1 LASEANQARIA
12 RRRVEE
18 ERGDT
23 LFVPERRRNRRLPSA
38 IAPSEL
44 GERGK
49 SGTDRENVSIGAP
62 LASPNDGRMWPM
74 AHPRAGQPALP
85 EDLIDVDAVISAY
98 YDLVPDPSNPDQQV
112 AFGTSG
118 HRGSSLD
125 TAFNDAHIAATTQ
138 AIVEYRASQGITG
151 PLYIGKDTHALSTP
165 AWTTAI
171 EVLVANGVMVR
182 AEDDEDYTPTPAV
195 SRAIVVHNATATA
208 GDRADGIVVTP
219 SHNPPRDGGFK
230 YNPPHGGPADSDA
243 TSVIAARANALL
255 ADGSAIRRRPYAD
268 VLSDVQRFDYLGAY
282 CEDLVNAV
290 NLRAVRDAGVHIGAD
305 PMGGASVQY
314 WGYIAENLGIDL
326 TVVNP
331 KIDPRWS
338 FMTLDTDGKIRMDCS
353 SPNAMASLIRNKDE
367 YDIATGNDAD
377 ADRHGIVTPDAGLMN
392 PNAYLAVAI
401 QYLYANRPGWRPDA
415 GIGKTLVSSSMID
428 RVAASLDRTLVEVPV
443 GFKWFV
449 PGLRTGEIGFGGE
462 ESAGASFL
470 ALDGST
476 WTTDKDGIL
485 LALLASEIKAVTG
498 RSPSELYDELTA
510 EHGAPAYARID
521 APANREEKAKLSKLD
536 ASSVTATELAGEPI
550 TAILTRAPG
559 NDAPIGGLKVVT
571 ESAWFAARPSG
582 TEDVYKIYAESF
594 RGPEHLAEVQEAARA
609 VVSAALEG

>member
-1 LASEANQARIA
+1 
-12 RRRVEE
+12 
-18 ERGDT
+18 
-23 LFVPERRRNRRLPSA
+23 
-38 IAPSEL
+38 
-44 GERGK
+44 
-49 SGTDRENVSIGAP
+49 
-62 LASPNDGRMWPM
+62 M

-112 AFGTSG
+112 VFGTSG

-171 EVLVANGVMVR
+171 EVLVANDVAVR
-182 AEDDEDYTPTPAV
+182 AADDEDYTPTPAV
-195 SRAIVVHNATATA
+195 SRAIVVHNATAAASDT
-208 GDRADGIVVTP
+208 ADGIVVTP

-230 YNPPHGGPADSDA
+230 YNPPHGGPADTDA
-243 TSVIAARANALL
+243 TSAIAARANALL

-268 VLSDVQRFDYLGAY
+268 VVSEVHRFDYLGAY
-282 CEDLVNAV
+282 CEDLVNTL

-331 KIDPRWS
+331 KVDPRWS

-428 RVAASLDRTLVEVPV
+428 RVAASLGRTLVEVPV

-485 LALLASEIKAVTG
+485 LALLASEIKGVTG
-498 RSPSELYDELTA
+498 KSPSELYDELTA
-510 EHGAPAYARID
+510 QHGAPAYARID
-521 APANREEKAKLSKLD
+521 APANREQKAKLAKLD

-559 NDAPIGGLKVVT
+559 NDAPIGGLKVAT

-594 RGPEHLAEVQEAARA
+594 KGPEHLAEVQDAARA
-609 VVSAALEG
+609 VVSAALA